1 MVPGPYPYLVEEGHG
16 PIKMFAIP
24 TENKMVS
31 SDEAKKLVKAGITLM
46 GPLVPGSYPHVLEN
60 GQMGIRND
68 SDLVNKMNHG
78 YKNHRSYSLRA
89 EPGYPEQ
96 MDKRSKTYRSNS
108 MRVTPGNAK
117 KIRSYSEDQSIQL
130 PEKRRW

>member
-1 MVPGPYPYLVEEGHG
+1 MVPGQYPYLVEEGHG
-16 PIKMFAIP
+16 TIKMFAIP
-24 TENKMVS
+24 TEKKMVS

-78 YKNHRSYSLRA
+78 YKNHRSYSA
-89 EPGYPEQ
+89 EGLFP
-96 MDKRSKTYRSNS
+96 
-108 MRVTPGNAK
+108 
-117 KIRSYSEDQSIQL
+117 
-130 PEKRRW
+130 